1 VISQVFP
8 HYRILEKLSEG
19 AGGEVYLAEDTRLG
33 RRVALRL
40 LPASYGYDPELRAK
54 FLKDAS
60 TAASLRSPNIAI
72 IYDMGEQDERLF
84 IVTEYVQGEV
94 LSAKI
99 ERGPLAPPEIVEI
112 ATEVADA
119 LDAAHTRDLVHGGI
133 QSSNLIITE
142 RGLVKV
148 LGFGLSGAASQ
159 GRAAS
164 EGGDRTVRLS
174 QETVADFPS
183 IDASYM
189 SPEQALGHSFDRRSD
204 IFSLGVVMY
213 ESLAGRLPFEGQT
226 ATEIINNVIHQEAP
240 ALTRINNAV
249 PPELARIVRKCLEKE
264 PGRRYQSAREL
275 VIDLKNLKR
284 DTDSGEVR
292 PGPPPSRA
300 TTALSA
306 KQMSRRRR
314 SPKRVT
320 SLAVLPLEN
329 ASGDVNAEYLSDGIT
344 ESLINCL
351 SQLPGL
357 KVMARS
363 TVFRYKQRAGARDSE
378 DNSSSTNAASVPD
391 AQTAGADL
399 GVDAVLAGRVLLRG
413 DNLVINAELVNV
425 EDGSHLWGQQYN
437 RKLSDIFVIQEGIS
451 REITDNLRLRLTGEE
466 KKRLKKRYTDNT
478 EAYRLYLMG
487 RYYWNKRT
495 EEGLKKG
502 IEHFKLAIET
512 DPGYALAYSGLAD
525 CYTMMCWHTV
535 VAAKDVFPKARVAAL
550 RALEIDEHMAEA
562 HASMGAV
569 SETIWDWKSAEKKY
583 KRALELNANY
593 ATAHQWYAEYLAHM
607 GRFEEALRE
616 MKQAQEL
623 DPLSSIINTE
633 LGWIHYAAREYD
645 RAIEQYQSV
654 IDLDPDFALAH
665 WRLGEAYKQKG
676 LYTLAIRE
684 LEEATRLSGYNSRT
698 LARLGHA
705 YAIAGKK
712 HEALLV
718 LHELNAVARQHYV
731 SPYEIAII
739 YAGLGERELVFE
751 WLERAFED
759 RSSWLTFLKVEP
771 SFDNFRS
778 DPRYTDLV
786 KRVGLLNR
794 TRQE

>member
-33 RRVALRL
+33 RRVAIKF
-40 LPASYGYDPELRAK
+40 LPASYGYDPTLRAK

-60 TAASLRSPNIAI
+60 AAASLRSPNIVM
-72 IYDMGEQDERLF
+72 IYDMGEQDGRLF
-84 IVTEYVQGEV
+84 IVTEYVPGEV
-94 LSAKI
+94 LSSKLG
-99 ERGPLAPPEIVEI
+99 RGPLASDQVVEI
-112 ATEVADA
+112 AIEAADA
-119 LDAAHTRDLVHGGI
+119 LDTAHSRDLVHGRI

-148 LGFGLSGAASQ
+148 LGFGLPGAASR
-159 GRAAS
+159 GRAVTEPS
-164 EGGDRTVRLS
+164 DRTMKLG

-189 SPEQALGHSFDRRSD
+189 SPEQALGHSFDRRAD
-204 IFSLGVVMY
+204 IFSLGVVIY
-213 ESLAGRLPFEGQT
+213 EALAGRLPFEGRT
-226 ATEIINNVIHQEAP
+226 VTEIINNVIHREAP
-240 ALTRINNAV
+240 ALARVNSAV
-249 PPELARIVRKCLEKE
+249 PTELGRIARKCLEKE
-264 PGRRYQSAREL
+264 PDRRYQSAREL

-284 DTDSGEVR
+284 DSGSDEIR
-292 PGPPPSRA
+292 PRARPSRA
-300 TTALSA
+300 TTALGNRQA
-306 KQMSRRRR
+306 ARRRR

-329 ASGDVNAEYLSDGIT
+329 ASGDVDGEYLSDGIT

-363 TVFRYKQRAGARDSE
+363 TVFRYKQGPRPPASQ
-378 DNSSSTNAASVPD
+378 DNSSPPLPD
-391 AQTAGADL
+391 AQLVGADL
-399 GVDAVLAGRVLLRG
+399 GVDAVLTGRVILRG
-413 DNLVINAELVNV
+413 DNLLINAELVNV
-425 EDGSHLWGQQYN
+425 EDGSRLWGEQYN
-437 RKLSDIFVIQEGIS
+437 RKLSEIFVIQEGIS

-466 KKRLKKRYTDNT
+466 KKRLRKRYTDNT

-502 IEHFKLAIET
+502 IEHFKLAIEA
-512 DPGYALAYSGLAD
+512 DPAYALAYSGLAD

-535 VAAKDVFPKARVAAL
+535 VAAKEVFPRAKAAAM
-550 RALEIDEHMAEA
+550 RALELDEHMAEA

-569 SETIWDWKSAEKKY
+569 SETIWDWKGAEKRY
-583 KRALELNANY
+583 KRALELNTNY

-607 GRFEEALRE
+607 GRFEESLRE

-623 DPLSSIINTE
+623 EPLSSIINTE
-633 LGWIHYAAREYD
+633 LGWIYYAAREYD
-645 RAIEQYQSV
+645 RAIGQYKSV

-676 LYTLAIRE
+676 LYALAIRE
-684 LEEATRLSGYNSRT
+684 LEEAARLSGKNSRT

-718 LHELNAVARQHYV
+718 LHELNGISRRHYV

-739 YAGLGERELVFE
+739 YAGLGEIELVFE

-771 SFDNFRS
+771 GFDSVRS
-778 DPRYTDLV
+778 DPRYIDLI

-794 TRQE
+794 APQ